1 MLRYCK
7 LAVWQDDY
15 EVHYGW
21 RYVTSDDMHQIEGRA
36 NREQFKNLLK
46 AFLGI
51 KAPKVYMSVRPFL
64 PT

>member
-1 MLRYCK
+1 VLRYCK

-36 NREQFKNLLK
+36 DRVQLK
-46 AFLGI
+46 TLMKTFLGTN
-51 KAPKVYMSVRPFL
+51 APAVYQSVRSFL